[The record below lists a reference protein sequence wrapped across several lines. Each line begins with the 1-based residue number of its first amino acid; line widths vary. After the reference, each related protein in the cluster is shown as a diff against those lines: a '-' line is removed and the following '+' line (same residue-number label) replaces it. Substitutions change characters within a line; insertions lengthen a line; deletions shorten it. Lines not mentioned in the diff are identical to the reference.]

1 MDFSRFFTRRLCIFL
16 GFWGGFTSKWGF
28 YSLGS
33 YFGGKT
39 SSDCEFKPSF
49 QVNWV
54 MWFPRQKQQFFTNGD
69 HLRQMKTV
77 TNLFIL
83 NLAFSDVVMCLFAV
97 PFTPLASFTGR
108 WMFGEV
114 LCILFPFSQGV
125 SVYMSTLTLTI
136 IAVDRFV
143 VIIFPFRARMQV
155 KDNGKVWSMY
165 FCYSNFATSL
175 TCLYVWAI
183 EK

>member
-1 MDFSRFFTRRLCIFL
+1 MNTIFL
-16 GFWGGFTSKWGF
+16 LFQAMNETTTMLNDSSEAEVLFCEHEQKWINDLAVQQGFSFLYLIIFCLGF
-28 YSLGS
+28 
-33 YFGGKT
+33 FGNLL
-39 SSDCEFKPSF
+39 
-49 QVNWV
+49 VIVAV
-54 MWFPRQKQQFFTNGD
+54 MRQ
-69 HLRQMKTV
+69 RQMKTV

-125 SVYMSTLTLTI
+125 SVYISTLTLTI

-143 VIIFPFRARMQV
+143 VIIYPYRARMQV
-155 KDNGKVWSMY
+155 KCKNISRNNAV
-165 FCYSNFATSL
+165 FLEAVILPSN
-175 TCLYVWAI
+175 
-183 EK
+183 